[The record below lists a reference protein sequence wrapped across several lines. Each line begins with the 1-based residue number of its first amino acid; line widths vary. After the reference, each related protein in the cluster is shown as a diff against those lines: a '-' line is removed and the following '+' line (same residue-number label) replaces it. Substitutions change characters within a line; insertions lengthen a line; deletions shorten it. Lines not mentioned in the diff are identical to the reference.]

1 MMSNVRRY
9 SELCKLATFDE
20 RFDYLSL
27 GGKVGEETFGFDRY
41 LNQVLYRSKEWRE
54 LRNHIVVRDNGCEM
68 GLEDFPING
77 RVIVH
82 HMNPISL
89 KDIDDRI
96 PEIMDPEYLI
106 TVSHDLHNAI
116 HYGNKDILKKY
127 TFAERFENDTCP
139 WR

>member
-1 MMSNVRRY
+1 MSNVRRY
-9 SELCKLATFDE
+9 SELCKLTTFDE

-27 GGKVGEETFGFDRY
+27 GGKVSEETFGFDRY

-116 HYGNKDILKKY
+116 HYNNKDILKKY